1 MPSSMLNR
9 QILTY
14 FKNCCDGKDSQFVD
28 RLIIMTFLRQHN
40 IDIDILNTG
49 FLSDYI
55 DNQNIYFIDFINVL
69 KRYNVTLSIEDILEL
84 FEFVISP
91 AEKEVNGA
99 VYTPLY
105 IREYIVKETLKKYSD
120 LELTKIKIGDLSCGC
135 GGFFITAALY
145 IHKKTGNP
153 IHKIISNFYG
163 VDIASYSID
172 RTRII
177 LNLLCLSYNE
187 DIVAQPNLYQANSL
201 DFNICLIDEIA
212 QNQGLEVI
220 IGNPPYV
227 SSSKISEESKQLLCN
242 WSVASTG
249 KTDLYLPFFQL
260 AIESLKPGGTLG
272 YITVNN
278 FYRSLNGRAFRA
290 YMSEHRYNLQMVDFG
305 SEQVFKGRST
315 YTCIC
320 LISKAEGNISYCKKN
335 SHDLVQ
341 ICQTDFIYLEY
352 ENLNDYTGWTLCNT
366 TTSNIIRKIES
377 TGSPLG
383 ELFDIKNGF
392 ATLKNDVYLFTP
404 MRETKK
410 YFILEHKGT
419 EYKIEKG
426 ICRKAI
432 KPNILKTDSDI
443 DGNLEYIIFPYILD
457 TNNKPVLIGKDEM
470 ELKYP
475 HALAYLRK
483 NYEILKKRDK
493 ESRTYASW
501 YAFGR
506 TQALN
511 IIGKKLLFPYLADK
525 PYFVLTEDESLL
537 FYNGYAVVGYST
549 RKLKVLRCILQSS
562 VFWYYIKHTSKPY
575 GGNYFALAKN
585 YVKKFGIPKLTEAE
599 EDIILNLSQTDLD
612 SYVENLYGVNLN
624 I

>member
-1 MPSSMLNR
+1 MLNR

-14 FKNCCDGKDSQFVD
+14 FKKCCDGKDSQFVD
-28 RLIIMTFLRQHN
+28 CLIIMTFLRQHN
-40 IDIDILNTG
+40 IDTLNTG

-55 DNQNIYFIDFINVL
+55 ENQNIYLIDFINVL
-69 KRYNVTLSIEDILEL
+69 RKYNVILSIEDILEL

-105 IREYIVKETLKKYSD
+105 IREYIVKEALKRYSD
-120 LELTKIKIGDLSCGC
+120 TELSNIKIGDLSCGC

-145 IHKKTGNP
+145 IHQKTGNP
-153 IHKIISNFYG
+153 IHEIISNFYG

-201 DFNICLIDEIA
+201 DFNICSIDEIA
-212 QNQGLEVI
+212 QNQGLDVI

-227 SSSKISEESKQLLCN
+227 SSSKISEESKHLLCN

-260 AIESLKPGGTLG
+260 AIEALKPGGTLG

-305 SEQVFKGRST
+305 SEQIFKGRST

-320 LISKAEGNISYCKKN
+320 LISKIEGNIAYCKKN
-335 SHDLVQ
+335 SHELNSLSPEEFIRIEYGNLD
-341 ICQTDFIYLEY
+341 DFA
-352 ENLNDYTGWTLCNT
+352 GWTLCNPIT
-366 TTSNIIRKIES
+366 TNNIRIIES
-377 TGSPLG
+377 IGTPLG
-383 ELFDIKNGF
+383 KLFDIKNGF
-392 ATLKNDVYLFTP
+392 ATLKNDIYLFTP
-404 MRETKK
+404 IRETKK
-410 YFILEHKGT
+410 YFILEDKGT
-419 EYKIEKG
+419 DYKIEKD

-443 DGNLEYIIFPYILD
+443 VENLEYIIFPYILD
-457 TNNKPVLIGKDEM
+457 TNNKPVLIGEDEM
-470 ELKYP
+470 RLKYP
-475 HALAYLRK
+475 HALEYLRK

-525 PYFVLTEDESLL
+525 PYFVLTEDETLL
-537 FYNGYAVVGYST
+537 FYNGYAIVSDSS
-549 RKLKVLRCILQSS
+549 RKLMVLRRILQSS

-585 YVKKFGIPKLTEAE
+585 YVKNFGIPELIEAE
-599 EDIILNLSQTDLD
+599 EDIILNLSQADLD
-612 SYVENLYGVNLN
+612 SYVENLYSVNLN

>member
-1 MPSSMLNR
+1 MLNR

-14 FKNCCDGKDSQFVD
+14 FKKCCDGKDSQFVD
-28 RLIIMTFLRQHN
+28 CLIIMTFLRQHN
-40 IDIDILNTG
+40 IDTLNTG
-49 FLSDYI
+49 FLSNYI
-55 DNQNIYFIDFINVL
+55 ENQNIYFIDFINVL
-69 KRYNVTLSIEDILEL
+69 RRYNVTLSIEDILEL

-105 IREYIVKETLKKYSD
+105 IREYIVKEALRRYSD
-120 LELTKIKIGDLSCGC
+120 TELSNIKIGDLSCGC

-145 IHKKTGNP
+145 IHQKTGNP
-153 IHKIISNFYG
+153 IHEIISNFYG

-201 DFNICLIDEIA
+201 DFNIFSIDEIA
-212 QNQGLEVI
+212 QNQGLDVI

-260 AIESLKPGGTLG
+260 AIEALKPGGTLG

-290 YMSEHRYNLQMVDFG
+290 YMSEHRYNLQMIDFG

-320 LISKAEGNISYCKKN
+320 LISKIEGNIVYCKKN
-335 SHDLVQ
+335 SHELNSLSAEEFIRIEYGNLD
-341 ICQTDFIYLEY
+341 DFA
-352 ENLNDYTGWTLCNT
+352 GWTLCDTVT
-366 TTSNIIRKIES
+366 TNNIRKIES
-377 TGSPLG
+377 IGTPIGK
-383 ELFDIKNGF
+383 LFDIKNGF
-392 ATLKNDVYLFTP
+392 ATLKNDIYLFTP
-404 MRETKK
+404 IRESKK
-410 YFILEHKGT
+410 YFYIKYKNT
-419 EYKIEKG
+419 EIKIEKA

-432 KPNILKTDSDI
+432 KPNILKTDRDI
-443 DGNLEYIIFPYILD
+443 DDNLEYIIFPYTLD
-457 TNNKPVLIGKDEM
+457 ACNKAFPVDEDIM
-470 ELKYP
+470 KTKFPY
-475 HALAYLRK
+475 ALEYLRQ
-483 NYEILKKRDK
+483 NFEALKSRDK
-493 ESRTYASW
+493 ESRTYAPW
-501 YAFGR
+501 YAYGR

-525 PYFVLTEDESLL
+525 PYFVLTEDETLL
-537 FYNGYAVVGYST
+537 FYNGYAIVSNSC
-549 RKLKVLRCILQSS
+549 RKLMVLRRILQSS

-585 YVKKFGIPKLTEAE
+585 YVKNFGIPKLTEAE
-599 EDIILNLSQTDLD
+599 EDIILNLNERDLD
-612 SYVENLYGVNLN
+612 SYIENLYGVTLN
-624 I
+624 D

>member
-14 FKNCCDGKDSQFVD
+14 FKKCCDGKDSQFVD
-28 RLIIMTFLRQHN
+28 CLIIMTFLRQHN
-40 IDIDILNTG
+40 IDTLNTG
-49 FLSDYI
+49 FLSNYI
-55 DNQNIYFIDFINVL
+55 ENQNIYFIDFINVL
-69 KRYNVTLSIEDILEL
+69 RRYNVTLSIEDILEL

-105 IREYIVKETLKKYSD
+105 IREYIVKEALRRYSD
-120 LELTKIKIGDLSCGC
+120 TELSNIKIGDLSCGC

-145 IHKKTGNP
+145 IHQKTGNP
-153 IHKIISNFYG
+153 IHEIISNFYG

-201 DFNICLIDEIA
+201 DFNIFSIDEIA
-212 QNQGLEVI
+212 QNQGLDVI

-260 AIESLKPGGTLG
+260 AIEALKPGGTLG

-290 YMSEHRYNLQMVDFG
+290 YMSEHRYNLQMIDFG

-320 LISKAEGNISYCKKN
+320 LISKIEGNIVYCKKN
-335 SHDLVQ
+335 SHELNSLSAEEFIRIEYGNLD
-341 ICQTDFIYLEY
+341 DFA
-352 ENLNDYTGWTLCNT
+352 GWTLCDTVT
-366 TTSNIIRKIES
+366 TNNIRKIES
-377 TGSPLG
+377 IGTPIGK
-383 ELFDIKNGF
+383 LFDIKNGF
-392 ATLKNDVYLFTP
+392 ATLKNDIYLFTP
-404 MRETKK
+404 IRESKK
-410 YFILEHKGT
+410 YFYIKYKNT
-419 EYKIEKG
+419 EIKIEKA

-432 KPNILKTDSDI
+432 KPNILKTDRDI
-443 DGNLEYIIFPYILD
+443 DDNLEYIIFPYTLD
-457 TNNKPVLIGKDEM
+457 ACNKAVPVDEDIM
-470 ELKYP
+470 KTKFPY
-475 HALAYLRK
+475 ALEYLRQ
-483 NYEILKKRDK
+483 NFEALKSRDK
-493 ESRTYASW
+493 ESRTYAPW
-501 YAFGR
+501 YAYGR

-525 PYFVLTEDESLL
+525 PYFVLTEDETLL
-537 FYNGYAVVGYST
+537 FYNGYAIVSNSC
-549 RKLKVLRCILQSS
+549 RKLMVLRRILQSS

-585 YVKKFGIPKLTEAE
+585 YVKNFGIPKLTEAE
-599 EDIILNLSQTDLD
+599 EDIILNLNERDLD
-612 SYVENLYGVNLN
+612 SYIENLYGVTLN
-624 I
+624 D

>member
-1 MPSSMLNR
+1 MLNR

-14 FKNCCDGKDSQFVD
+14 FKKCCDGKDSQFVD
-28 RLIIMTFLRQHN
+28 CLIITTFLRQHN
-40 IDIDILNTG
+40 IDILNTG

-55 DNQNIYFIDFINVL
+55 DNQNVFFIDFINVL

-105 IREYIVKETLKKYSD
+105 IREYIVKETLKRYSN

-145 IHKKTGNP
+145 IHKKTGHP
-153 IHKIISNFYG
+153 IHEIISNFYG

-177 LNLLCLSYNE
+177 LTLLCLSYNE

-201 DFNICLIDEIA
+201 DFNICSIDEIA
-212 QNQGLEVI
+212 QNQGLDVI

-260 AIESLKPGGTLG
+260 AIEALKPGGTLG

-320 LISKAEGNISYCKKN
+320 IISKIEGHIAYYKKN
-335 SHDLVQ
+335 SHELYSLSTKEF
-341 ICQTDFIYLEY
+341 ICIEYGNLDDFA
-352 ENLNDYTGWTLCNT
+352 GWTLCNT
-366 TTSNIIRKIES
+366 VTTNNIRKIES
-377 TGSPLG
+377 IGTPLG
-383 ELFDIKNGF
+383 KLFDIKNGF
-392 ATLKNDVYLFTP
+392 ATLKNDIYLFTP
-404 MRETKK
+404 IRETKK
-410 YFILEHKGT
+410 YFYIKYIKT
-419 EYKIEKG
+419 EIKIEKD

-432 KPNILKTDSDI
+432 KPNILKNESDI
-443 DGNLEYIIFPYILD
+443 ENYLEYIIFPYTID
-457 TNNKPVLIGKDEM
+457 ACNKAVLIDEKIM
-470 ELKYP
+470 KEKYPYALEYLRLHTKELKS
-475 HALAYLRK
+475 
-483 NYEILKKRDK
+483 RDK
-493 ESRTYASW
+493 ESRNYASW
-501 YAFGR
+501 YAYGR

-525 PYFVLTEDESLL
+525 PYFVLTEDETLL
-537 FYNGYAVVGYST
+537 FYNGYAIVSDSS
-549 RKLKVLRCILQSS
+549 RKLMVLRRILQSS

-585 YVKKFGIPKLTEAE
+585 YVKNFGIPKLKEAE
-599 EDIILNLSQTDLD
+599 EDIILNLDESDLD
-612 SYVENLYGVNLN
+612 SYIENLYGVTLN
-624 I
+624 D

>member
-1 MPSSMLNR
+1 MLNR

-14 FKNCCDGKDSQFVD
+14 FKKCCDGKDSQFVD
-28 RLIIMTFLRQHN
+28 CLIIMTFLHQHN
-40 IDIDILNTG
+40 IDTLNTG
-49 FLSDYI
+49 FLSNYI
-55 DNQNIYFIDFINVL
+55 ENQNIYFIDFINVL
-69 KRYNVTLSIEDILEL
+69 RRYNVTLSIEDILEL

-105 IREYIVKETLKKYSD
+105 IREYIVKEALRRYSD
-120 LELTKIKIGDLSCGC
+120 TELSNIKIGDLSCGC

-145 IHKKTGNP
+145 IHQKTGNP
-153 IHKIISNFYG
+153 IHEIISNFYG

-201 DFNICLIDEIA
+201 DFNIFSIDEIA
-212 QNQGLEVI
+212 QNQGLDVI

-260 AIESLKPGGTLG
+260 AIEALKPGGTLG

-290 YMSEHRYNLQMVDFG
+290 YMSEHRYNLQMIDFG

-320 LISKAEGNISYCKKN
+320 LISKIEGNIVYCKKN
-335 SHDLVQ
+335 SHELNSLSAEEFIRIEYGNLD
-341 ICQTDFIYLEY
+341 DFA
-352 ENLNDYTGWTLCNT
+352 GWTLCDTVT
-366 TTSNIIRKIES
+366 TNNIRKIES
-377 TGSPLG
+377 IGTPIGK
-383 ELFDIKNGF
+383 LFDIKNGF
-392 ATLKNDVYLFTP
+392 ATLKNDIYLFTP
-404 MRETKK
+404 IRESKK
-410 YFILEHKGT
+410 YFYIKYKNT
-419 EYKIEKG
+419 EIKIEKA

-432 KPNILKTDSDI
+432 KPNILKTDRDI
-443 DGNLEYIIFPYILD
+443 DDNLEYIIFPYTLD
-457 TNNKPVLIGKDEM
+457 ACNKADPVDEDIM
-470 ELKYP
+470 KTKFPY
-475 HALAYLRK
+475 ALEYLRQ
-483 NYEILKKRDK
+483 NFEALKSRDK
-493 ESRTYASW
+493 ESRTYAPW
-501 YAFGR
+501 YAYGR

-525 PYFVLTEDESLL
+525 PYFVLTEDETLL
-537 FYNGYAVVGYST
+537 FYNGYAIVSNSC
-549 RKLKVLRCILQSS
+549 RKLMVLRRILQSS

-585 YVKKFGIPKLTEAE
+585 YVKNFGIPKLTEAE
-599 EDIILNLSQTDLD
+599 EDIILNLNERDLD
-612 SYVENLYGVNLN
+612 SYIENLYGVTLN
-624 I
+624 D